1 MANTLKSAALKK
13 KGYVISTLSIK
24 EAERFLR
31 QILTEKRASA
41 FKLTWGSSVVVLLL
55 LCIRLGYLE
64 LQKVHCILS
73 SFKQILLM
81 DFS

>member
-1 MANTLKSAALKK
+1 MANTLKSAALKN
-13 KGYVISTLSIK
+13 KGYAISTLSIN
-24 EAERFLR
+24 EAARFLK
-31 QILTEKRASA
+31 QILSERRASA
-41 FKLTWGSSVVVLLL
+41 FKLTRGSSLVLL

-64 LQKVHCILS
+64 LQEVRCILS

>member
-13 KGYVISTLSIK
+13 KGYAISTLSIN

-31 QILTEKRASA
+31 QILSEKRASA
-41 FKLTWGSSVVVLLL
+41 FKLTWGSSVVLL

-73 SFKQILLM
+73 SFK
-81 DFS
+81 

>member
-1 MANTLKSAALKK
+1 MANTLKSAALKN
-13 KGYVISTLSIK
+13 KGYAISTLSIN

-31 QILTEKRASA
+31 QTLSERRASA
-41 FKLTWGSSVVVLLL
+41 FKLTWGSSVVLL